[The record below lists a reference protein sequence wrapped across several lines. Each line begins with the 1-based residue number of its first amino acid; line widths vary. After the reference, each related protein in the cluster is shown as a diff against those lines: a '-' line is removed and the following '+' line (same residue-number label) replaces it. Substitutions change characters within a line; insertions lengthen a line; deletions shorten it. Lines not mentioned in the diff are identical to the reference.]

1 MMPLESSTATVGVV
15 MNERENDQAKIV
27 AASEEQTDLAQSA
40 RAPACPRTEVEDIV
54 RKTA

>member
-54 RKTA
+54 RKTD